1 MGIDGL
7 NNKKGREKIG
17 VVVIYLL
24 LFGFIVYTSTNAWMS
39 FYIFLDFNKLWFKK
53 YQRKFSLAVEYINY
67 KIDKYTGKFHVKMDN
82 EEVFEEDFYNL
93 LHFNYEIDR
102 IKTPFEREEVKKDL
116 VDVMILLK
124 KYKMAGYVIESEIK
138 EVVDKDRYLE
148 KYTPLLSYIYYK
160 VGDKDKSD
168 KYMSEFISHL
178 KGIRKIEEEKKEI
191 EKKRNE
197 ILKKKGRYFKYKKDY
212 YDFLLED

>member
-1 MGIDGL
+1 VRINRYILFLFLYLFVSGMMFLVCFVIDSGIFQNWFRYNYETL
-7 NNKKGREKIG
+7 E
-17 VVVIYLL
+17 
-24 LFGFIVYTSTNAWMS
+24 
-39 FYIFLDFNKLWFKK
+39 IFVK
-53 YQRKFSLAVEYINY
+53 Y
-67 KIDKYTGKFHVKMDN
+67 KIKRWNGNYYGELRERKDL
-82 EEVFEEDFYNL
+82 EENFYKLMLLNARLEGNL
-93 LHFNYEIDR
+93 R
-102 IKTPFEREEVKKDL
+102 VKKDL

-160 VGDKDKSD
+160 VGDKDKSE

-178 KGIRKIEEEKKEI
+178 KGIRKIEEEREEI
-191 EKKRNE
+191 EKKKNE

-212 YDFLLED
+212 YDFLLKRLKDKNIFP

>member
-1 MGIDGL
+1 MRINRYILFLFLYLFVSGMMFLVCFVIDSGIFQNWFRYNYETL
-7 NNKKGREKIG
+7 E
-17 VVVIYLL
+17 
-24 LFGFIVYTSTNAWMS
+24 
-39 FYIFLDFNKLWFKK
+39 IFVK
-53 YQRKFSLAVEYINY
+53 Y
-67 KIDKYTGKFHVKMDN
+67 KIKRWNGNYYGELRERKDL
-82 EEVFEEDFYNL
+82 EENFYKLMLLNARLEGNL
-93 LHFNYEIDR
+93 R
-102 IKTPFEREEVKKDL
+102 VKKDL

-168 KYMSEFISHL
+168 KYLSEFISHL
-178 KGIRKIEEEKKEI
+178 KGIRNIEEEREEI

-197 ILKKKGRYFKYKKDY
+197 VLKKKGRYFKYKKDY
-212 YDFLLED
+212 YDFLLKRLKGKEIFS

>member
-1 MGIDGL
+1 MKGKRILKHLSGL
-7 NNKKGREKIG
+7 FISFFVFIFLFSFDWLGGYQQIAYNVKGFMKYFTYKKEKFSG
-17 VVVIYLL
+17 DYYGKR
-24 LFGFIVYTSTNAWMS
+24 FSNRKS
-39 FYIFLDFNKLWFKK
+39 CEYIFYDLMLINSGMDEENKYFK
-53 YQRKFSLAVEYINY
+53 VV
-67 KIDKYTGKFHVKMDN
+67 G
-82 EEVFEEDFYNL
+82 
-93 LHFNYEIDR
+93 
-102 IKTPFEREEVKKDL
+102 REEVKKDL

-168 KYMSEFISHL
+168 KYLSEFISHL
-178 KGIRKIEEEKKEI
+178 KGIRNIEEEREEI

-197 ILKKKGRYFKYKKDY
+197 VLKKKGRYFKYKKDY
-212 YDFLLED
+212 YDFLLKRLKGKEIFS

>member
-1 MGIDGL
+1 MRINRYILFLFLYLFVSGMMFLVCFVIDSGIFQNWFRYNYETL
-7 NNKKGREKIG
+7 E
-17 VVVIYLL
+17 
-24 LFGFIVYTSTNAWMS
+24 
-39 FYIFLDFNKLWFKK
+39 IFVK
-53 YQRKFSLAVEYINY
+53 Y
-67 KIDKYTGKFHVKMDN
+67 KIKRWNGNYYGELRERKDL
-82 EEVFEEDFYNL
+82 EENFYKLMLLNARLEGNL
-93 LHFNYEIDR
+93 R
-102 IKTPFEREEVKKDL
+102 VKKDL

-160 VGDKDKSD
+160 VGDKDKSE

-178 KGIRKIEEEKKEI
+178 KGIRKIEEEREEI
-191 EKKRNE
+191 EKKKNE

-212 YDFLLED
+212 YDFLLKRLKDKNIFP

>member
-1 MGIDGL
+1 MRINRYILFLFLYLFVSGMMFLVCFVIDSGIFQNWFRYNYETL
-7 NNKKGREKIG
+7 E
-17 VVVIYLL
+17 
-24 LFGFIVYTSTNAWMS
+24 
-39 FYIFLDFNKLWFKK
+39 IFVK
-53 YQRKFSLAVEYINY
+53 Y
-67 KIDKYTGKFHVKMDN
+67 KIKRWNGNYYGELRERKDL
-82 EEVFEEDFYNL
+82 EENFYKLMLLNARLEGNL
-93 LHFNYEIDR
+93 R
-102 IKTPFEREEVKKDL
+102 VKKDL

-138 EVVDKDRYLE
+138 KVVDKDRYLE

-178 KGIRKIEEEKKEI
+178 KGIGKIEEEREEI
-191 EKKRNE
+191 EKKKNE

-212 YDFLLED
+212 CDFLLGRLKDKNIFP